1 MLVQRHQTFKF
12 IRNLEFDHWNRY
24 LINPLRCLMPIL
36 ITLEI
41 VRPQQPNT
49 RKIYYKTNDIRET
62 SCNRIKHVLIWKL
75 IINSYLFRQHFI
87 RFFDRAT
94 CHQSILILSAL
105 KLHKR
110 RRNIHTYICM
120 NTVILMKL
128 AIMKNLVFEQKK
140 ENKLYFIQK
149 GIIFTTFW
157 KERIDLKYW

>member
-1 MLVQRHQTFKF
+1 MS
-12 IRNLEFDHWNRY
+12 IR
-24 LINPLRCLMPIL
+24 II
-36 ITLEI
+36 LEI
-41 VRPQQPNT
+41 VQPQQPNK
-49 RKIYYKTNDIRET
+49 RKIYYITNDIRET

-120 NTVILMKL
+120 NTVILIQL

-140 ENKLYFIQK
+140 RNKLYSMERHNFHN
-149 GIIFTTFW
+149 FW
-157 KERIDLKYW
+157 KRMHWFEVLINVGMDFHTRIHKNTYYLNTKMKSSWATIH